1 MTKEPAN
8 QPNIYLFFGEDTY
21 SSNQK
26 VKFWKDQFI
35 KKYGEES
42 NIEIIDGK
50 ELEPSKFITNIETLP
65 FLCDKR
71 LMIIKDYLSKEKRE
85 DQKIISEAL
94 NRAPDFCIIVF
105 HETGPP
111 DKVGSLYKKIKKIGK
126 LEEFTPLTPAQ
137 LTNWIQKKC
146 KTIDISTANYL
157 AIHCG
162 NELWR
167 ISTELKKLEVYAG
180 PATQI
185 TKKMIDEL
193 VTPALSASIFKLT
206 DAISERKP
214 TQSIKTLETLKE
226 TGEELTRVFFMI
238 VRHFRILIQVHEMA
252 GKNENQHSITQKLK
266 QHPFVIQKTLQQ
278 SRNFTSEQLEEIYE
292 KLLEIDVKFKTGII
306 KTYQQ
311 DDSEYKLEMEKLII
325 ECCR

>member
-1 MTKEPAN
+1 MTKETTS
-8 QPNIYLFFGEDTY
+8 QPNVYLFFGEDTY

-26 VKFWKDQFI
+26 VKFWKEQFI

-50 ELEPSKFITNIETLP
+50 SLEPSKFISNIETLP
-65 FLCDKR
+65 FLSDKR
-71 LMIIKDYLSKEKRE
+71 MVIVTNYLSKANRDE
-85 DQKIISEAL
+85 QKIISDAIEK
-94 NRAPDFCIIVF
+94 APDFCVVVF
-105 HETGPP
+105 HETENP
-111 DKVGSLYKKIKKIGK
+111 DKVGSLYKRIKKVGK
-126 LEEFTPLTPAQ
+126 LEEFTPQTPAQ
-137 LTNWIQKKC
+137 LANWIQKKC

-157 AIHCG
+157 ALHCG

-167 ISTELKKLEVYAG
+167 ISTELEKLEVYAAQS
-180 PATQI
+180 PI

-193 VTPALSASIFKLT
+193 VTPSLSASIFKLT
-206 DAISERKP
+206 DSISSRRPNE
-214 TQSIKTLETLKE
+214 SLKTLETLKE

-252 GKNENQHSITQKLK
+252 GKNENQFSITKKLK

-278 SRNFTSEQLEEIYE
+278 SKNFTAEKLEEIYE
-292 KLLEIDVKFKTGII
+292 KLLEIDVKFKTGVI

-311 DDSEYKLEMEKLII
+311 DDSEYKLAIEKLII
-325 ECCR
+325 ECCQ